1 MLKLQLQVMTLQ
13 IEAAQGK
20 DTAEKLAKQQKKLDK
35 NVAEDAAAAGQ
46 TSTSVDFQGTS
57 QP

>member
-1 MLKLQLQVMTLQ
+1 MTLQ

>member
-1 MLKLQLQVMTLQ
+1 VLKLQLQVMTLQ

-20 DTAEKLAKQQKKLDK
+20 DTAAKLAAQQKKLANNIQQDEDK
-35 NVAEDAAAAGQ
+35 AGEA
-46 TSTSVDFQGTS
+46 SASVDFQGTS